1 MTNEDHG
8 GDPQMGATETL
19 QSNERDGKRA
29 DRLRAMA
36 ETEGESNSMAF
47 PTSVNNQITDA
58 VTQAN
63 VTALASAPASAA
75 GNLAQMAAQAFGL
88 MMENAVAQQQ
98 NAAMCAQAAA
108 NQGVIQI
115 NGAGAAA
122 ASKLAQSD
130 VPDNLLSLLSALRA
144 GTAPLPS

>member
-1 MTNEDHG
+1 
-8 GDPQMGATETL
+8 
-19 QSNERDGKRA
+19 
-29 DRLRAMA
+29 
-36 ETEGESNSMAF
+36 MAF
-47 PTSVNNQITDA
+47 PTAVNDQITDA

-63 VTALASAPASAA
+63 VTVLAAAPASAA
-75 GNLAQMAAQAFGL
+75 GNLTQMAAQAFGL

-130 VPDNLLSLLSALRA
+130 VPDNLLQLLAALRA
-144 GTAPLPS
+144 GTAPLPT